1 MNVDNFVKIKNAIEK
16 ASSFLNGELAK
27 LYGHVSE
34 SVLEFERFGDI
45 FVVYRIS
52 GSKTVKW
59 AVIDGNTL
67 DVSKPNSFLTIS
79 GNVEDFNDEAAVIR
93 WDRSVK

>member
-27 LYGHVSE
+27 PYGHVSE

-45 FVVYRIS
+45 FV
-52 GSKTVKW
+52 K
-59 AVIDGNTL
+59 
-67 DVSKPNSFLTIS
+67 
-79 GNVEDFNDEAAVIR
+79 NVLEVE
-93 WDRSVK
+93 